1 MAVVYLTP
9 GDLNAMQITRVL
21 EFLNRAQTAQE
32 IATRIEI
39 SNELDI
45 GLRVGQHI
53 LDARARLGGHFET
66 LQQVRSVREVGP
78 ERFTEIVAVLAG
90 IPLPQFSPTA
100 LNELVRQEFAQHLS
114 SVVAQSAGTSAY
126 IIEVLNT
133 QQALVGASH
142 GIVIKVLDALTRE
155 PVPNLIIILETM
167 GAVLRTQ
174 FGFETRQ
181 GEVISSVTGVDGTVR
196 LSAEVDTTQNLTET
210 QRIALTQ
217 ALEQLDAN
225 AETPLQLQNSLA
237 ALSAQYENE
246 RETAFRNAVD
256 IHFEAVEDQIVGA
269 INQQDF
275 LHQWQYFTVLL
286 RIYVQKQ
293 EVGATL
299 QNAAIAAQGVHILR
313 WKNWLLPWAQDY
325 TQSLSNT
332 AGLDKAFTNAKHR
345 VKDGYGLTNT
355 IIDTAHTFVAT
366 QRGRVAEKLG
376 QQIAGKA
383 MQVFLATQ
391 LDDLPEA
398 TQRTLF
404 PSLSVASKSLRAID
418 KGALG
423 LVSQARTDIEKVV
436 DEKVKNPVISEEL
449 RAQLADIGNRL
460 QRVAT
465 DTNHM
470 QTDLSALRG
479 DFTRI
484 DTSIGTLN
492 ADLSR
497 MNISLTTNTRD
508 IAGIRTDVS
517 RIDSDV
523 VIIKGDIG
531 RVNTNIGS
539 ITTSV
544 ARINS
549 DVVSLSTRVGTVS
562 GDLGRLNTD
571 MSVVNGRVDGL
582 QTRVGTLNIPVNPQ
596 GPGRIR

>member
-9 GDLNAMQITRVL
+9 SDLNAAQAARVL
-21 EFLNRAQTAQE
+21 EFLNRAQTPQE

-39 SNELDI
+39 SDELDV
-45 GLRVGQHI
+45 GMRVSQHI
-53 LDARARLGGHFET
+53 LDARANLGGRFET
-66 LQQVRSVREVGP
+66 LQQLRGVRSVGP

-100 LNELVRQEFAQHLS
+100 LNELVRQEFAQLQAS
-114 SVVAQSAGTSAY
+114 TLTPVSGAAY
-126 IIEVLNT
+126 IIEVINPA
-133 QQALVGASH
+133 QALVGANHS
-142 GIVIKVLDALTRE
+142 VTVKVLDAITRD
-155 PVPNLIIILETM
+155 PVPNLVVILEAM

-181 GEVISSVTGVDGTVR
+181 GDVISSVTGVDGSVR
-196 LSAEVDTTQNLTET
+196 LSAQVDTAQNLTES

-225 AETPLQLQNSLA
+225 AAAPLQLQNSF
-237 ALSAQYENE
+237 ALISTQYDNE

-256 IHFEAVEDQIVGA
+256 IHFQAVEDQIVGA

-275 LHQWQYFTVLL
+275 QHQWQYYTVLL

-293 EVGATL
+293 AAGNQI
-299 QNAAIAAQGVHILR
+299 QNTAIAGQGVHILR
-313 WKNWLLPWAQDY
+313 WKNWLLPWAQLY
-325 TQSLSNT
+325 TQALSNA
-332 AGLDKAFTNAKHR
+332 AGLDKAFANAKR
-345 VKDGYGLTNT
+345 RTQDGYSLTNT

-383 MQVFLATQ
+383 MQTFLATQ
-391 LDDLPEA
+391 INDLPEA

-404 PSLSVASKSLRAID
+404 PSLNVASNSMRAAD
-418 KGALG
+418 KGTLG
-423 LVSQARTDIEKVV
+423 LVSQTRTDIEKVV
-436 DEKVKNPVISEEL
+436 DEKVKNPVLSAEL
-449 RAQLADIGNRL
+449 KAQLADISGKL
-460 QRVAT
+460 QQVVVDTGRV
-465 DTNHM
+465 

-479 DFTRI
+479 DITRI
-484 DTSIGTLN
+484 DTGMTTIN
-492 ADLSR
+492 ADITRLSTG
-497 MNISLTTNTRD
+497 LTNNTRD
-508 IAGIRTDVS
+508 IASIRSDVT

-531 RVNTNIGS
+531 RVNTNIGT

-549 DVVSLSTRVGTVS
+549 DVATLSTRVGTVNT
-562 GDLGRLNTD
+562 DINRLNTD

-582 QTRVGTLNIPVNPQ
+582 QTRVGTLNVPINPG
-596 GPGRIR
+596 GPGRVR